1 MISVII
7 PAYNEQENIPVA
19 AERLGG
25 ILAPLSEYELIFV
38 DDGSKDGTWALI
50 KQLSETD
57 EHIRGL
63 HFSRNFGKE
72 GAIFAGLKAAEG
84 DCVAV
89 IDCDLQHPPELLE
102 KMYSAWKGGA
112 EVVEAI
118 KSSRGHEGIIYKL
131 FAKTFYRMM
140 KNSSDIDLDGASDY
154 KLMDRKV
161 VDALNEMPER
171 LTFFRA
177 LSSWVGFTTE
187 KIEFDVEPRNAG
199 KTKWSFRKL
208 FKYALSS
215 ITSFTNVPM
224 HIITVTGVLF
234 FIFAVILGIQT
245 IVNFCMG
252 TAADGFSTVILL
264 LLIIGSILMLGIGI
278 VGYYMSKIYEEI
290 KQRPRYIISEEAG
303 HRQKNEDNK

>member
-1 MISVII
+1 MISVVI
-7 PAYNEQENIPVA
+7 PAYNEQENIPAA

-25 ILAPLSEYELIFV
+25 ILAPLDDYELIFV
-38 DDGSKDGTWALI
+38 DDGSRDGTWELI
-50 KQLSETD
+50 KQLGETD

-72 GAIFAGLKAAEG
+72 GAVFAGLKAADG

-102 KMYSAWKGGA
+102 KMYTAWKNGA

-118 KSSRGHEGIIYKL
+118 KASRGKEGIVYKL

-140 KNSSDIDLDGASDY
+140 KNSSNIELDGASDY

-177 LSSWVGFTTE
+177 LSSWVGFRTE
-187 KIEFDVEPRNAG
+187 RVEFDVAPRNAG

-224 HIITVTGVLF
+224 HIITWSGILF
-234 FIFAVILGIQT
+234 FLFAVILAIQT
-245 IVNFCMG
+245 IINFCMG

-278 VGYYMSKIYEEI
+278 IGYYLSKIYEEI
-290 KQRPRYIISEEAG
+290 KQRPRYIVSEESG
-303 HRQKNEDNK
+303 HRQKCEDEK

>member
-1 MISVII
+1 MISVVI

-38 DDGSKDGTWALI
+38 DDGSKDGTWSLI

-72 GAIFAGLKAAEG
+72 GAIFAGLKAADG

-112 EVVEAI
+112 EVVEAV
-118 KSSRGHEGIIYKL
+118 KSSRGHEGLVYKL

-187 KIEFDVEPRNAG
+187 KIKFDVEPRNAG

-208 FKYALSS
+208 FRYALSS

-234 FIFAVILGIQT
+234 FIFAVILSIQT

-303 HRQKNEDNK
+303 RRQKNEDNK